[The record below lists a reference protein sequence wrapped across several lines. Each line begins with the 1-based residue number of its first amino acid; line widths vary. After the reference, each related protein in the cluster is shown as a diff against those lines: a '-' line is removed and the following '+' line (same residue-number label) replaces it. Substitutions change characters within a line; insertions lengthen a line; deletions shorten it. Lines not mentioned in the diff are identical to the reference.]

1 MAIIKPNNNTISA
14 ITALP
19 AAITTGKVLQVKQTV
34 KTDVFNTSSTSW
46 TDVTGLS
53 VSITPSSSSNKIFVM
68 MDVKIGSDQNVTGFL
83 KIVRDSTDIYIGD
96 AVSNR
101 QRATYANPDDPSDQF
116 PLQASGNFL
125 DSPSTTSATT
135 YKIQIL
141 SEPVE
146 NTGTVKVNTG
156 GEASNSAAG
165 ATLASSI
172 TVMEIAA

>member
-19 AAITTGKVLQVKQTV
+19 AAISTGKVLQVKQAV
-34 KTDVFNTSSTSW
+34 KTDTFSTNSTSF

-53 VSITPSSSSNKIFVM
+53 VAITPSAISNKIFVM
-68 MDVKIGSDQNVTGFL
+68 MDVKLGSSANVTGFL
-83 KIVRDSTDIYIGD
+83 KIVRGSTDIYVGD
-96 AVSNR
+96 AVSSR

-116 PLQASGNFL
+116 VYQASGNFL

-146 NTGTVKVNTG
+146 NTGTVVVNTY
-156 GEASNSAAG
+156 GEGSNSAAS

-172 TVMEIAA
+172 TVMEIEG